1 MVIEDGTGKGARTG
15 RRKNSSNKN
24 SGEEGTVPPT
34 NLSVHTAQVGK
45 VGAKSVVASMLRT
58 GDFDDEV
65 DEYIAWR
72 AQQRTINRAIQNEAA
87 PQYTSVYYGSLAE
100 VE

>member
-1 MVIEDGTGKGARTG
+1 MGPAKEQELDAARSHPT
-15 RRKNSSNKN
+15 RIAARKVRYLLLTSPSILH
-24 SGEEGTVPPT
+24 TVER
-34 NLSVHTAQVGK
+34 S
-45 VGAKSVVASMLRT
+45 GAKSVVASMLRT

-87 PQYTSVYYGSLAE
+87 PQYTSVYYGSLAK